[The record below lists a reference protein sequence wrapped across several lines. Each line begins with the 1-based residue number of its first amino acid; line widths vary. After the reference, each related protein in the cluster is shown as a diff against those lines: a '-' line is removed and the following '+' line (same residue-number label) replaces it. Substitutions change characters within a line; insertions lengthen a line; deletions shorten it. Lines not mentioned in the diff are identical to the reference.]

1 MAIICG
7 PVIDTISYVSK
18 LICGH
23 LVKIYDIESMYET
36 IEVMIDNQQII
47 PGIGNVSVSIIPNF
61 TTRATIRLI
70 SKNPAAGT
78 ATISFAIETIEVPPP
93 VTEATHYLDIYVK
106 PFSWYSVGGA
116 ADRIVGKIADINGTI
131 LNLFSSVGISD
142 YKYIGTE
149 ILTETDKPGLVTI
162 RLHLRQLSALGFD
175 GTNYY
180 QIKRMAVPLI
190 AYIAAIIASVL
201 VIIIIIGVITGWKFT
216 LAGVIEQITGKQF
229 SKKDVADIIWDKVV
243 PQQLSD
249 CEKNFTNP
257 VDQANCKKSVIAG
270 AADGGT
276 DALGLTGTDSNT
288 LGINNKVD
296 ACTAQYQIDGDATK
310 YKACV
315 DAIAKAAGT
324 ETKAKT
330 PSEGDITGTL
340 ILGAFIL
347 GGIYIISKAQG
358 QQKLSAG
365 EVARPVL
372 IERERLR
379 AGGY

>member
-1 MAIICG
+1 MATICG
-7 PVIDTISYVSK
+7 PITDTISYVSK

-23 LVKIYDIESMYET
+23 LVKIYDIEPMFET
-36 IEVMIDNQQII
+36 INVLVDNQQMI
-47 PGIGNVSVSIIPNF
+47 PGIGSVSVALAPDF
-61 TTRATIRLI
+61 TKRATIRLI
-70 SKNPAAGT
+70 SKNVAAGT
-78 ATISFAIETIEVPPP
+78 ATLSFAIETIEVPPP

-106 PFSWYSVGGA
+106 PYSWYSVGGA

-131 LNLFSSVGISD
+131 LNLFSSAGISD

-149 ILTETDKPGLVTI
+149 ILTDTDKPGLVTI
-162 RLHLRQLSALGFD
+162 RLHLRQLSAMSL
-175 GTNYY
+175 
-180 QIKRMAVPLI
+180 AVPLA
-190 AYIAAIIASVL
+190 AYIAVIIASVL

-216 LAGVIEQITGKQF
+216 LAGIIEQITGKEF
-229 SKKDVADIIWDKVV
+229 SKQEVVGIIWDQVV
-243 PQQLSD
+243 PKQLSD

-257 VDQANCKKSVIAG
+257 VDQANCKKSVMEG

-276 DALGLTGTDSNT
+276 DALGLTGTDANT

-330 PSEGDITGTL
+330 PKEGADLGT
-340 ILGAFIL
+340 ILLFGGLFL
-347 GGIYIISKAQG
+347 GGLYIITKG
-358 QQKLSAG
+358 AG

>member
-1 MAIICG
+1 MATICG
-7 PVIDTISYVSK
+7 PITTTISYSNQ

-23 LVKIYDIESMYET
+23 LVKVASIEPYYET

-47 PGIGNVSVSIIPNF
+47 PGIGNVSVSIIPDF
-61 TTRATIRLI
+61 TKRATIRLI

-93 VTEATHYLDIYVK
+93 VTEATHYFDIYVK
-106 PFSWYSVGGA
+106 PYSWYSVGGA
-116 ADRIVGKIADINGTI
+116 ADSIVGKITDINGTI

-162 RLHLRQLSALGFD
+162 RLHLRQLSAMSYNLSRIQGL
-175 GTNYY
+175 T
-180 QIKRMAVPLI
+180 VPLI

-216 LAGVIEQITGKQF
+216 LAGFIEQITGKEF
-229 SKKDVADIIWDKVV
+229 TKEDVVDIIEDKII
-243 PQQLSD
+243 PEQIKKCREQFANDPAGLAR
-249 CEKNFTNP
+249 CEK
-257 VDQANCKKSVIAG
+257 SVQSG
-270 AADGGT
+270 AADGLT
-276 DALGLTGTDSNT
+276 DALGLTGTDSVT
-288 LGINNKVD
+288 LGIDNKID
-296 ACTAQYQIDGDATK
+296 ACLAQYNIDKDLNKYHSCLDKVAKDA
-310 YKACV
+310 A
-315 DAIAKAAGT
+315 T

-330 PSEGDITGTL
+330 PKEGADIGT
-340 ILGAFIL
+340 ILLFGGLFL
-347 GGIYIISKAQG
+347 GGLYIITRG
-358 QQKLSAG
+358 AG

-379 AGGY
+379 AGG